1 MDYKGIYFGR
11 SKSQKFFEFGA
22 HFKYSDLYRQL
33 EILGGKILD
42 NENKPLIRN
51 KSIDDNPNKIPFIS
65 EEKKILTRNNNKN
78 IYLNH
83 THSLNFNKSLNIS
96 KIRKK
101 SGLIHSSKNINYIN
115 NLIEP
120 YQKIKNNIF
129 SYIPLSNEKV
139 KNNILCSNSI
149 INRNK
154 YKNLFIYQIKND
166 NKIPSLKTQ
175 NINSKKTNNNK
186 KLNNPKKSKLGVA
199 DHRLTNNNIKHNNL
213 INIHS
218 RNKNLLISP
227 IKSEERT
234 NLLSNSKRKMF
245 DYNNEILF
253 SKTLNHKK
261 FTLITQNFKKKSL
274 NHYLT
279 SSKNESKTL
288 LSSNNIN
295 SERFGSVDDL
305 FNKNLNILKSIN
317 KNYIKK

>member
-139 KNNILCSNSI
+139 KNNILGSNSTL
-149 INRNK
+149 NRNK

-175 NINSKKTNNNK
+175 NINSKKNYNNK
-186 KLNNPKKSKLGVA
+186 KLKQQKK
-199 DHRLTNNNIKHNNL
+199 NNNIKHNNL

-218 RNKNLLISP
+218 RNKNFLISP

-245 DYNNEILF
+245 DNNNEILF

-274 NHYLT
+274 NNLT

-305 FNKNLNILKSIN
+305 LNKNLNIIKYIN

>member
-1 MDYKGIYFGR
+1 M
-11 SKSQKFFEFGA
+11 
-22 HFKYSDLYRQL
+22 
-33 EILGGKILD
+33 
-42 NENKPLIRN
+42 
-51 KSIDDNPNKIPFIS
+51 
-65 EEKKILTRNNNKN
+65 
-78 IYLNH
+78 
-83 THSLNFNKSLNIS
+83 
-96 KIRKK
+96 
-101 SGLIHSSKNINYIN
+101 IHSSKNINYIN

-139 KNNILCSNSI
+139 KNNILGSNSTL
-149 INRNK
+149 NRNK

-175 NINSKKTNNNK
+175 NINSKKNYNNK
-186 KLNNPKKSKLGVA
+186 KLKQQKK
-199 DHRLTNNNIKHNNL
+199 NNNIKHNNL

-218 RNKNLLISP
+218 RNKNFLISP

-245 DYNNEILF
+245 DNNNEILF

-274 NHYLT
+274 NNLT

-305 FNKNLNILKSIN
+305 LNKNLNIIKYIN